1 MSILNWVAINII
13 KKNLQIKSILKVC
26 SDQENTITAD
36 FYNALKCVLSR
47 NINPL
52 TEKVQSRII
61 QLSIAILT
69 KL

>member
-13 KKNLQIKSILKVC
+13 KNLQIKSILKVC
-26 SDQENTITAD
+26 SDQENTITTD

-47 NINPL
+47 NTNPL

>member
-13 KKNLQIKSILKVC
+13 KNLQIKSILKVC
-26 SDQENTITAD
+26 SDQENTITTD